1 MNDLKFF
8 EIIKL
13 NKELASSLKTDIYK
27 ISLIS
32 NVIINQLKEIIEYNL
47 RLEGI
52 NAVANTGDYDNIIQD
67 SIKFNKNNLVLVFW
81 ELCNLSEGIY
91 YSIDSYNEVQLKEFI
106 DYKKAE
112 IDLVINTTEGK
123 QSIEDS
129 SSIRQSALRT
139 KTFCTTT
146 MFGAFAVMEA
156 LKTDEDDW
164 VYTPLQEI
172 N

>member
-52 NAVANTGDYDNIIQD
+52 NAVANVGDYDNIIQD
-67 SIKFNKNNLVLVFW
+67 
-81 ELCNLSEGIY
+81 
-91 YSIDSYNEVQLKEFI
+91 
-106 DYKKAE
+106 
-112 IDLVINTTEGK
+112 
-123 QSIEDS
+123 
-129 SSIRQSALRT
+129 
-139 KTFCTTT
+139 
-146 MFGAFAVMEA
+146 
-156 LKTDEDDW
+156 
-164 VYTPLQEI
+164 
-172 N
+172 